1 MALSTFVKI
10 DGVTNLSDARYCAG
24 MYVDVLGFNLEE
36 SSQKFLNP
44 TQYEEITGWV
54 SGLEFAAE
62 FETEEADIIQLK
74 LEKYPNITW
83 IQHQRLDT
91 LLKLKDTGKNLI
103 FQADI
108 AELAHIEN
116 QVAEKLQSEGVY
128 LLLKADHEKLNKD
141 ELTTISILAKSIQV
155 ILGSGISAFNVKKL
169 VDDLGLFGISLEG
182 GEEIKP
188 GLKDF
193 DELADILE
201 ELEVED

>member
-1 MALSTFVKI
+1 M
-10 DGVTNLSDARYCAG
+10 
-24 MYVDVLGFNLEE
+24 DVLGFNLEE

-103 FQADI
+103 FQ
-108 AELAHIEN
+108 
-116 QVAEKLQSEGVY
+116 
-128 LLLKADHEKLNKD
+128 LNY
-141 ELTTISILAKSIQV
+141 
-155 ILGSGISAFNVKKL
+155 
-169 VDDLGLFGISLEG
+169 
-182 GEEIKP
+182 
-188 GLKDF
+188 
-193 DELADILE
+193 
-201 ELEVED
+201 

>member
-103 FQADI
+103 FQADV
-108 AELAHIEN
+108 AELAHIES

-169 VDDLGLFGISLEG
+169 VDDLGLYGISLEG

>member
-24 MYVDVLGFNLEE
+24 MYVDVLGFSLEE

-74 LEKYPNITW
+74 LEKYSNITW
-83 IQHQRLDT
+83 IQHRRLDT

-108 AELAHIEN
+108 AELAHIES

-128 LLLKADHEKLNKD
+128 LLLKADHEKLSKD

-182 GEEIKP
+182 GVEIKP

>member
-108 AELAHIEN
+108 AELAHIES

>member
-103 FQADI
+103 FQADV
-108 AELAHIEN
+108 AELAHIES

-128 LLLKADHEKLNKD
+128 LLLKADHEKLSKD
-141 ELTTISILAKSIQV
+141 ELTTISILAKSIHV

>member
-24 MYVDVLGFNLEE
+24 RYVDVLGFNLEE

-108 AELAHIEN
+108 AELAHIES

>member
-103 FQADI
+103 FQADV
-108 AELAHIEN
+108 AELAHIES

-128 LLLKADHEKLNKD
+128 LLLKADHEKLSKD

>member
-103 FQADI
+103 FQADV
-108 AELAHIEN
+108 AELAHIES

>member
-108 AELAHIEN
+108 AELAHIES

-128 LLLKADHEKLNKD
+128 LLLKADHEKLSKD

>member
-54 SGLEFAAE
+54 SGFEFAAE

-108 AELAHIEN
+108 AELAHIES

>member
-1 MALSTFVKI
+1 M
-10 DGVTNLSDARYCAG
+10 
-24 MYVDVLGFNLEE
+24 
-36 SSQKFLNP
+36 
-44 TQYEEITGWV
+44 
-54 SGLEFAAE
+54 
-62 FETEEADIIQLK
+62 K

-103 FQADI
+103 FQADV
-108 AELAHIEN
+108 AELAHIES

-128 LLLKADHEKLNKD
+128 LLLKADHEKLSKD